1 MKVTLMQL
9 ICLVRFLLKPIKRLV
24 IKLLPFWKLSLS
36 NTKLLLIVLVCIKF
50 FKSKTVCL
58 NFEQNY
64 LS

>member
-24 IKLLPFWKLSLS
+24 IKLLPFWKHLF
-36 NTKLLLIVLVCIKF
+36 NTKLLLIVLVCMKF